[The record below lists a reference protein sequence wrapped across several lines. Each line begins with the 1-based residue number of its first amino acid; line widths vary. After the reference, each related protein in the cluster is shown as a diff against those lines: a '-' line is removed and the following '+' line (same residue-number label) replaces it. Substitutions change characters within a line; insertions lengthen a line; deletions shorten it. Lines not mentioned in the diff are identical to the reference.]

1 MRARVFEQAFG
12 VPLLDELAAAV
23 LVDEPAD
30 RGVDRLERGVAEV
43 FAVEDLLA
51 APVDD
56 LALLVHHLV
65 VLEHVLADLEVAIL
79 DRALRALD
87 GLRDHL
93 RLERHVV
100 FERLVHHT
108 LHEPGREQAHQ
119 LVFEREVE
127 AALARVALAA
137 RHGRAAGCRCGATR
151 GARYRAR
158 RGRRRPRTLSPS
170 TLHSSLKRG
179 NSSA

>member
-1 MRARVFEQAFG
+1 MSHSSANSLAAV
-12 VPLLDELAAAV
+12 LLDET
-23 LVDEPAD
+23 AD
-30 RGVDRLERGVAEV
+30 RRLDRLDRGVAEV

-65 VLEHVLADLEVAIL
+65 VLEHVLADLEVAVL

-87 GLRDHL
+87 RLRDHL

-100 FERLVHHT
+100 VERLVHHP

-119 LVFEREVE
+119 LVFERQVE

-137 RHGRAAGCRCGATR
+137 GAAAQLVVDAARLVALGAEHVEAAERRAPC
-151 GARYRAR
+151 
-158 RGRRRPRTLSPS
+158 RPRPCTRP
-170 TLHSSLKRG
+170 
-179 NSSA
+179 